1 LATNSANR
9 VSRGLVADVSVEDLY
24 FVTDPEGA
32 SIVDLVRKDVKDT
45 DELSSEASSSEQVTL
60 PAKGIIFS
68 PPTTQIFANTHVYE
82 KRLRLQRYQRQVP
95 TLYKTSL
102 RSTWSNW
109 NNLVLYHL
117 LIYLNERCGVSE
129 KSRPLIQ
136 PGQLGIIFLP
146 LKSRQVCSALTVS
159 LFLLSD

>member
-1 LATNSANR
+1 MATNSANR

-82 KRLRLQRYQRQVP
+82 KRLRLHRCDADAR
-95 TLYKTSL
+95 
-102 RSTWSNW
+102 
-109 NNLVLYHL
+109 
-117 LIYLNERCGVSE
+117 RCGVMCPE
-129 KSRPLIQ
+129 
-136 PGQLGIIFLP
+136 FL
-146 LKSRQVCSALTVS
+146 CE
-159 LFLLSD
+159 LFGLFDLHE